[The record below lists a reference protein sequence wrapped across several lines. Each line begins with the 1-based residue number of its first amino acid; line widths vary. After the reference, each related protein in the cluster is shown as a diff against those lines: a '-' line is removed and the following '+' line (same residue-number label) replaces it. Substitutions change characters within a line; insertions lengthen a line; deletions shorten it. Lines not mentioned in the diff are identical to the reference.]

1 MADVF
6 LNVKAERFTHTHRI
20 ATRNSNRGKPVTK
33 SAAAPLRA
41 LTAVALCDGHD
52 AAIVA
57 VSRVLRQHGF
67 EVVYIG
73 FHKSPAQIVHAAIQ
87 EDVDVIGISS
97 YNGGHTEFLED
108 VMKRLRAEG
117 CDIPVVAGG
126 GGTITPDDVAELT
139 KLGVARIFAPGET
152 LDQMADA
159 VTEIAR
165 KHQKTVKV
173 DAPLLKK
180 ALGGDHASL
189 GRVIT
194 AIENDGAPSEEMLAP
209 FTPATRPFVVGI
221 AGPGG
226 AGKSTLIDELAL
238 RWLRE
243 CDTPMAVL
251 CSDPSGAG
259 TQHNENG
266 GALLGDRIRM
276 LAANEPRLFARS
288 LATRRPAPSAARSAP
303 RSTSCV
309 IVISASSSL
318 RSAGIGQADH
328 PFGAEVD
335 LSILVMTDE
344 FGSPIQL
351 EKMAAL
357 EAADLVVLNKS
368 DRPTSP
374 AAASM
379 IRSRLRSVRRP
390 HGHPVEL
397 IPTRAHTH
405 RDPGVDALFARI
417 VELMKS
423 PASTT

>member
-1 MADVF
+1 
-6 LNVKAERFTHTHRI
+6 
-20 ATRNSNRGKPVTK
+20 VTK
-33 SAAAPLRA
+33 STAAPLRA

-209 FTPATRPFVVGI
+209 FSPATRPFVVGI

-288 LATRRPAPSAARSAP
+288 LATRRPGAISGAVGPTLNVLRHSDFRL
-303 RSTSCV
+303 V
-309 IVISASSSL
+309 IVE
-318 RSAGIGQADH
+318 SAGIGQADH

>member
-1 MADVF
+1 M
-6 LNVKAERFTHTHRI
+6 T
-20 ATRNSNRGKPVTK
+20 KP
-33 SAAAPLRA
+33 AAAPLRA

-108 VMKRLRAEG
+108 VMKRLRATG

-139 KLGVARIFAPGET
+139 KIGVARVFAPGET

-165 KHQKTVKV
+165 KHHKPVVV
-173 DAPLLKK
+173 DAALLKK
-180 ALGGDHASL
+180 ALAGDHASL
-189 GRVIT
+189 GRVVT
-194 AIENDGAPSEEMLAP
+194 AIENEGAPPEEMLAA
-209 FTPATRPFVVGI
+209 FTPAHRPIVVGI

-238 RWLRE
+238 RWLAQCPE
-243 CDTPMAVL
+243 PMAVL

-276 LAANEPRLFARS
+276 LSASDPRMFARS
-288 LATRRPAPSAARSAP
+288 LATRRPGAISGAVGPTLKVLRHSDLRLI
-303 RSTSCV
+303 
-309 IVISASSSL
+309 IVE
-318 RSAGIGQADH
+318 SAGIGQADH

-357 EAADLVVLNKS
+357 EAADLVVLNKA
-368 DRPTSP
+368 DRPSSP

-390 HGHPVEL
+390 HGNPVEL
-397 IPTRAHTH
+397 MTTRAHTH

-417 VELMKS
+417 LELMKA
-423 PASTT
+423 PAPTA